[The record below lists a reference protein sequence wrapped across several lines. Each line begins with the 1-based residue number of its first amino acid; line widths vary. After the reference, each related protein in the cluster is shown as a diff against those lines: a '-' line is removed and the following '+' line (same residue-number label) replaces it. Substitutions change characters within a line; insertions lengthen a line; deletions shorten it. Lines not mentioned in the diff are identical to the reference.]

1 MVLNLGC
8 PGFNETH
15 LSGSKFGVG
24 RGSALPWGLGEKQG
38 GGSIGRATQETE
50 SRASAGQWGHAGTA
64 LPLRF
69 RPSSV
74 KGDSIATWSQED
86 PGSCLWPS
94 RSSLCYLAISELSS
108 RRHRN
113 ALFSVG
119 LAVAPKGI
127 FEGGPSRNWTHP
139 PVSLSCA
146 GDDVRVRIRKHLGML
161 GLGHNCGP
169 FLRWAGEQAEEV
181 GRPPV

>member
-38 GGSIGRATQETE
+38 GGSVDRATQETE

-86 PGSCLWPS
+86 PESCLWPS

-127 FEGGPSRNWTHP
+127 FEEGP
-139 PVSLSCA
+139 
-146 GDDVRVRIRKHLGML
+146 
-161 GLGHNCGP
+161 
-169 FLRWAGEQAEEV
+169 QQEV
-181 GRPPV
+181 D